1 MTRADL
7 QNELDKMWKEKK
19 AVEQTEEEVDDTFI
33 PAKVAKPFDPE
44 TEELVVRIDYENTIK
59 KSPRRFMER
68 GEKNNFK

>member
-7 QNELDKMWKEKK
+7 QHELDKMWKEKK

-44 TEELVVRIDYENTIK
+44 TEELVVRIEL
-59 KSPRRFMER
+59 
-68 GEKNNFK
+68 

>member
-1 MTRADL
+1 MWYNIPMTRADL

-44 TEELVVRIDYENTIK
+44 TEELVVRIEL
-59 KSPRRFMER
+59 
-68 GEKNNFK
+68 